1 MWKLPGQTSLTLG
14 RLRREAEAVAS
25 SPPSRTSLDGHG
37 IFTII
42 VFALVS
48 LIVLFPLRIPMPHS
62 IARLVW
68 KPAPSALAEHS
79 PSVIPNTPTPSTTS
93 QAALL
98 SAPPP
103 PTAQSPKAE
112 RHYITLNHVNAPI
125 IGVIVLLATHSID
138 GKQVKDGIVGA
149 AGVEPYDVL
158 LFFISLAYIAISL
171 DATGL
176 LRFLA
181 FTVCIK
187 AGSQGRVLYLLLYL
201 FFWTA
206 GVLVGNDPV
215 ILSGTA
221 FLVYLTRVAGIVPPS
236 AWIWAQFVAANVSS
250 AVLVSSNPTN
260 LVIASA
266 FGISFPTYTAYMV
279 LPSFGSALAALFT
292 LLVFFRDRT
301 IIKSEP
307 SNPLTTSKEP
317 KTGEGAIAK
326 LASAIPS
333 TIRPVFLQRRLSSK
347 VSLSNPPPGSQPQP
361 DQVSVE
367 QRQQKEEEEEDF
379 VPHTQTISYI
389 PSHIVRPEVDPRAAL
404 VDKTGAIFV
413 SFVMAATLGI
423 LIATSVTG
431 HVKVYQIALPGAGVC
446 LIRDASVDWLAW
458 RKARLEEGKRKTGA
472 NDEAPNTVAEGSQG
486 QTAVDAQG
494 NGHLSTE
501 GSGTPAEASNGD
513 IELTTIQ
520 KPDAH
525 VLSVNGKPSETS
537 EPTAPAGETVS
548 RADPIESNASSAPN
562 QPGTDTSTEGVHQQK
577 RPEGDR
583 LRPVSL
589 WSKLSN
595 FNSRFSEIF
604 PTVSIVLSRLPFPL
618 LPFAFGMFIL
628 VQGLDHVGF
637 IWILADGV
645 GKVCAHGPAA
655 TAFFI
660 SLLGIILC
668 NVAGT
673 NIGATII
680 LTEAIQSPSF
690 TQHLPVQSAAIITK
704 TALYSVALGSNIG
717 ALGGTFAASLAGLLW
732 REGLRQGGIKVTTG
746 QFALWCAVVII
757 PATAAGVGILLAEVT
772 HFTVGDS

>member
-1 MWKLPGQTSLTLG
+1 MALNIFRLLPGQLG
-14 RLRREAEAVAS
+14 PLKRAEAANDAPV
-25 SPPSRTSLDGHG
+25 RTSLDGHG

-48 LIVLFPLRIPMPHS
+48 LVVLFPLKVPIPHAIAGRIWRDESRNSQPVKTTPTAATQPEDEANKLS
-62 IARLVW
+62 AT
-68 KPAPSALAEHS
+68 PAELSTTPSASSQVDPL
-79 PSVIPNTPTPSTTS
+79 VRPTSSTR
-93 QAALL
+93 
-98 SAPPP
+98 
-103 PTAQSPKAE
+103 PK
-112 RHYITLNHVNAPI
+112 RRYLVFDHVNAPI
-125 IGVIVLLATHSID
+125 IGVIVLLATRSID

-187 AGSQGRVLYLLLYL
+187 AGSQGRWLYLLLYL

-250 AVLVSSNPTN
+250 AVLDSSNPTN

-279 LPSFGSALAALFT
+279 LPSFGSALAALLT

-301 IIKSEP
+301 VVKKDNSAP
-307 SNPLTTSKEP
+307 RADGTF
-317 KTGEGAIAK
+317 AK
-326 LASAIPS
+326 LASAVPS
-333 TIRPVFLQRRLSSK
+333 KLRTASLQRGSEPDSSPAPEQEEAEH
-347 VSLSNPPPGSQPQP
+347 VPQI
-361 DQVSVE
+361 
-367 QRQQKEEEEEDF
+367 QK
-379 VPHTQTISYI
+379 ISYI
-389 PSHIVRPEVDPRAAL
+389 PSTIVRPEVDPRAAL

-413 SFVMAATLGI
+413 SFIMAATLGI

-431 HVKVYQIALPGAGVC
+431 HVKVYQIALPGAAVC
-446 LIRDASVDWLAW
+446 LIRDAAVDYLAW
-458 RKARLEEGKRKTGA
+458 RKAKLAKSKKK
-472 NDEAPNTVAEGSQG
+472 DD
-486 QTAVDAQG
+486 TAATSAQDAQQG
-494 NGHLSTE
+494 ERRSEGENGQATRS
-501 GSGTPAEASNGD
+501 AD
-513 IELTTIQ
+513 IELASL
-520 KPDAH
+520 P
-525 VLSVNGKPSETS
+525 NGRTS
-537 EPTAPAGETVS
+537 
-548 RADPIESNASSAPN
+548 ADGGASAEQASAPTPPPVTAGGR
-562 QPGTDTSTEGVHQQK
+562 QPFST
-577 RPEGDR
+577 R
-583 LRPVSL
+583 LKALPA
-589 WSKLSN
+589 KL
-595 FNSRFSEIF
+595 SEIF
-604 PTVSIVLSRLPFPL
+604 PTVSIVMSRLPFPL

-628 VQGLDHVGF
+628 VQGLAHVGF

-660 SLLGIILC
+660 SVLGIILC

-690 TQHLPVQSAAIITK
+690 TRHLPAASAALITK

-746 QFALWCAVVII
+746 QFALWCAVVIV
-757 PATAAGVGILLAEVT
+757 PATAAGVGILLAEVIY
-772 HFTVGDS
+772 FRVGE

>member
-1 MWKLPGQTSLTLG
+1 MWRLPGSVLPLP
-14 RLRREAEAVAS
+14 RSASAETAAS
-25 SPPSRTSLDGHG
+25 TPERTSLDGHG

-48 LIVLFPLRIPMPHS
+48 LVVLFPLKIPIPHRVAAL
-62 IARLVW
+62 IWRADATKERA
-68 KPAPSALAEHS
+68 KKRAAETGTTPPPDPANATPGSELAA
-79 PSVIPNTPTPSTTS
+79 TPSTHS
-93 QAALL
+93 QANLL
-98 SAPPP
+98 SQQASTTVAPP
-103 PTAQSPKAE
+103 E
-112 RHYITLNHVNAPI
+112 RRYIVLNHVNAPM
-125 IGVIVLLATHSID
+125 IGVIVLLATRSIG

-176 LRFLA
+176 LRFIA

-187 AGSQGRVLYLLLYL
+187 AGSQGRLLFLLLYL

-279 LPSFGSALAALFT
+279 LPSFGSAVAALIA
-292 LLVFFRDRT
+292 LVVFFRDRT
-301 IIKSEP
+301 VVK
-307 SNPLTTSKEP
+307 KEDANAQP
-317 KTGEGAIAK
+317 NGAIAK
-326 LASAIPS
+326 IASAIPS
-333 TIRPVFLQRRLSSK
+333 RVRPAFLEKRAHAKSERPEPSTSERPDD
-347 VSLSNPPPGSQPQP
+347 VDFTPQI
-361 DQVSVE
+361 
-367 QRQQKEEEEEDF
+367 QK
-379 VPHTQTISYI
+379 ISYI
-389 PSHIVRPEVDPRAAL
+389 PATIVRPEVDARAAL

-413 SFVMAATLGI
+413 SFIMAATLGI

-431 HVKVYQIALPGAGVC
+431 HVKVYQVALPGAAVC
-446 LIRDASVDWLAW
+446 IIRDATVDYLAW
-458 RKARLEEGKRKTGA
+458 RKARLAESKSAGNTA
-472 NDEAPNTVAEGSQG
+472 TATAQPAAPTRPESEPAAVVAAGLE
-486 QTAVDAQG
+486 
-494 NGHLSTE
+494 
-501 GSGTPAEASNGD
+501 NGD
-513 IELTTIQ
+513 IELASIKRTGSDQGVPPEAAQPNHSTS
-520 KPDAH
+520 AG
-525 VLSVNGKPSETS
+525 SVTPPAPKPSLFARIQTI
-537 EPTAPAGETVS
+537 PA
-548 RADPIESNASSAPN
+548 
-562 QPGTDTSTEGVHQQK
+562 
-577 RPEGDR
+577 
-583 LRPVSL
+583 
-589 WSKLSN
+589 KLE
-595 FNSRFSEIF
+595 EIF
-604 PTVSIVLSRLPFPL
+604 PTVSVVMSRLPFPL

-628 VQGLDHVGF
+628 VQGLAHVGF

-660 SLLGIILC
+660 STLGIILC

-680 LTEAIQSPSF
+680 LTEAIRSPSF
-690 TQHLPVQSAAIITK
+690 TRHLPPASAALITK

-746 QFALWCAVVII
+746 QFALWCAVVIA
-757 PATAAGVGILLAEVT
+757 PATAAGVGILLAEVIY
-772 HFTVGDS
+772 FKVGE

>member
-1 MWKLPGQTSLTLG
+1 MWKLPGQTFPLSKVI
-14 RLRREAEAVAS
+14 RAEAQQQPAI
-25 SPPSRTSLDGHG
+25 PERTSLDGHG
-37 IFTII
+37 IFTVV

-48 LIVLFPLRIPMPHS
+48 LIVLVPIKIPIPYRISAVFVKDKKEKVAVSADSKATPTQG
-62 IARLVW
+62 
-68 KPAPSALAEHS
+68 PATHATDLP
-79 PSVIPNTPTPSTTS
+79 PTPSTNS
-93 QAALL
+93 KANLL
-98 SAPPP
+98 ATP
-103 PTAQSPKAE
+103 AE
-112 RHYITLNHVNAPI
+112 DVPRKRNYLVLNHVNIPF
-125 IGVIVLLATHSID
+125 IGVLILLATRSIE

-176 LRFLA
+176 LRYLA

-187 AGSQGRVLYLLLYL
+187 SGSRGRLLYLLLYF

-279 LPSFGSALAALFT
+279 LPSFGSALAALVT
-292 LLVFFRDRT
+292 LLIFFRDRT
-301 IIKSEP
+301 VVKKEP
-307 SNPLTTSKEP
+307 SD
-317 KTGEGAIAK
+317 TGTGATFAR
-326 LASAIPS
+326 LASALPAQ
-333 TIRPVFLQRRLSSK
+333 IRPAFLMRRTGAAVKSSPDSKAELSTEQDEADYS
-347 VSLSNPPPGSQPQP
+347 PQM
-361 DQVSVE
+361 
-367 QRQQKEEEEEDF
+367 QK
-379 VPHTQTISYI
+379 ISYI
-389 PSHIVRPEVDPRAAL
+389 PSTIIRPDIDPRAAL
-404 VDKTGAIFV
+404 VDKPGAIFV

-431 HVKVYQIALPGAGVC
+431 HVKVYQIALPGAAVC
-446 LIRDASVDWLAW
+446 LIRDAVVDYLAW
-458 RKARLEEGKRKTGA
+458 RKAGLAESKANNNETAPAAAQTPGTGTE
-472 NDEAPNTVAEGSQG
+472 N
-486 QTAVDAQG
+486 G
-494 NGHLSTE
+494 NG
-501 GSGTPAEASNGD
+501 SGGGD
-513 IELTTIQ
+513 IELATITKTS
-520 KPDAH
+520 KPDEAAG
-525 VLSVNGKPSETS
+525 VETKTPEDTSV
-537 EPTAPAGETVS
+537 GETARSDAVGK
-548 RADPIESNASSAPN
+548 SSKEHGSVLQRFRNLPA
-562 QPGTDTSTEGVHQQK
+562 
-577 RPEGDR
+577 
-583 LRPVSL
+583 
-589 WSKLSN
+589 KLK
-595 FNSRFSEIF
+595 EIF
-604 PTVSIVLSRLPFPL
+604 PTVSVVMSRLPFPL

-628 VQGLDHVGF
+628 VQGLAHVGF

-645 GKVCAHGPAA
+645 GKVCSHGPAA

-660 SLLGIILC
+660 SVLGIILC

-690 TQHLPVQSAAIITK
+690 TRHLPVASAALITK

-746 QFALWCAVVII
+746 QFALWCAVVIV
-757 PATAAGVGILLAEVT
+757 PATAAGVGILLAEVIY
-772 HFTVGDS
+772 FRVGE